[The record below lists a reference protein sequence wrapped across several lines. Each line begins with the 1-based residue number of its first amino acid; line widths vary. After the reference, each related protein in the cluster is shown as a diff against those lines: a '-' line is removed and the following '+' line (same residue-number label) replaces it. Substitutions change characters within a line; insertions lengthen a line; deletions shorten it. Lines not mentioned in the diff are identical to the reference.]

1 METIGLV
8 TKKDGNYIEV
18 AVVRE
23 ESCGSNCDACSARC
37 AQTNTIRQRY
47 FNSID
52 ANVGDRIL
60 IEGKNSYFLKYMILV
75 YGLPL
80 LIFLIS
86 LLALSKIVSISGDK
100 KDFIIFIISFVLM
113 FMSYFIIKALDKK
126 IIGSEDNNII
136 LKRL

>member
-37 AQTNTIRQRY
+37 AQTNTIRQKY

-86 LLALSKIVSISGDK
+86 LLALSKIIYISGNK
-100 KDFIIFIISFVLM
+100 KDLIIFIISFVLM

-126 IIGSEDNNII
+126 FIGSEDKNVI